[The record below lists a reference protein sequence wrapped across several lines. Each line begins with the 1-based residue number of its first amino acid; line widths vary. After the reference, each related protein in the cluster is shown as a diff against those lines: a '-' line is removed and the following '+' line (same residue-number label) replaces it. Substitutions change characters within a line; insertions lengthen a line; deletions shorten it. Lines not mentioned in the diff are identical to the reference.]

1 MITGNKQ
8 GRLAADLHTKNHNLI
23 SGLSPVIGGDDEGM
37 NPHQIIE
44 AGLTACTILTCQI
57 YAGKKG
63 WPLTNTKVTVK
74 IISEEEAGAVFQ
86 RDISFEGELTDEQKE
101 KLLAIAN
108 KTPVY
113 NLLTR
118 PINISSK
125 LTSTL

>member
-1 MITGNKQ
+1 MITGNRQ
-8 GRLAADLHTKNHNLI
+8 GKLAADLHTKNHNII

-44 AGLTACTILTCQI
+44 AGLTACTVLTCQI
-57 YAGKKG
+57 YADKKG
-63 WPLTNTKVTVK
+63 WPLKNTKVTVK
-74 IISEEEAGAVFQ
+74 ITSEEESGAVFQ
-86 RDISFEGELTDEQKE
+86 RDITFEGDLSDEQKE

-118 PINISSK
+118 PIKVSTK
-125 LTSTL
+125 LV